1 MFGEQEWVLGYLAT
15 RETFPDIVSWVTDE
29 AGGEDKINWAIPP
42 KSRQKRDW
50 DLSTH
55 QLD

>member
-1 MFGEQEWVLGYLAT
+1 VFGEQEWVLGYLAT
-15 RETFPDIVSWVTDE
+15 RETFPDIVSRVTDE